1 MTALLA
7 ERRTFASEPLFPNV
21 VTAAA
26 AAEVPDKYEAIL
38 TAEWEKVR
46 ELRIIKEREQ
56 TRFIRPIP
64 AYATDMSQGGGGKR
78 RDPATSQSEPAAA
91 VKSCLEYPFL
101 RYSYHTF
108 EQCCGSMTF

>member
-1 MTALLA
+1 MPALLA

-46 ELRIIKEREQ
+46 ELRLIKEREQ
-56 TRFIRPIP
+56 PRFIRPIP
-64 AYATDMSQGGGGKR
+64 AYATDVSQGGGSSKR
-78 RDPATSQSEPAAA
+78 PAPATSQSDPAAA

-101 RYSYHTF
+101 RYS
-108 EQCCGSMTF
+108 